1 MGIFSS
7 IYRIIITIILTIGVF
22 TAPDLKVK
30 ALMIIFYLW
39 EVDRWTKADKKKQE
53 EEQVKRMNELES
65 SAKADADKPVGK

>member
-53 EEQVKRMNELES
+53 EEQVKRMNELET
-65 SAKADADKPVGK
+65 SAKADGDKPVGK

>member
-39 EVDRWTKADKKKQE
+39 EVDRWTKADKKKHE
-53 EEQVKRMNELES
+53 EEQVKRMNELEN

>member
-30 ALMIIFYLW
+30 AIMIIFYLW

-53 EEQVKRMNELES
+53 EEQLKRMNELET
-65 SAKADADKPVGK
+65 SAKADGDKPVGK

>member
-65 SAKADADKPVGK
+65 SAKDDADKPVGK

>member
-53 EEQVKRMNELES
+53 EEQVKRMNELET

>member
-7 IYRIIITIILTIGVF
+7 IYRIIITLILTIGVF

-30 ALMIIFYLW
+30 AIMIIFYLW

-65 SAKADADKPVGK
+65 SAKDDADKPVGK